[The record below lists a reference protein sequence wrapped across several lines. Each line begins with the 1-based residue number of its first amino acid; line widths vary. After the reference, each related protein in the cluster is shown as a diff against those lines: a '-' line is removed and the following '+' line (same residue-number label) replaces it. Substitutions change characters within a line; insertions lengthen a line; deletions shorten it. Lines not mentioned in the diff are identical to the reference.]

1 MGEDR
6 SGGIIVKEIVPS
18 KLDLLAIEMD
28 TGEPMSA
35 GARVSHVLA
44 KGVVPVDLTS
54 VPLERR
60 PEVYREIGE
69 LIARASAPVASLPG

>member
-1 MGEDR
+1 M
-6 SGGIIVKEIVPS
+6 KEIVPS

-35 GARVSHVLA
+35 GARVAHVLA
-44 KGVVPVDLTS
+44 KGIVPVDITS

-60 PEVYREIGE
+60 SAVVREIGE
-69 LIARASAPVASLPG
+69 LVARASVPVASLPG